1 MPTSKSTR
9 TPITI
14 LGIDP
19 GFADTGYAV
28 IRVHGQVMTYIAC
41 GSITSSPREI
51 FSDRLLLLEA
61 GLEKILNKF
70 KPTLVAVEKIFFAQN
85 VTTGITVAHARG
97 VILLT
102 IARHHTLL
110 AEYTPLEVKQSLTSY
125 GHATK
130 PQVGQ
135 MVKTLL
141 KLSSLPQQDDAVDA
155 LAIAICAHFR
165 NKTWV

>member
-19 GFADTGYAV
+19 GFADTGYGV
-28 IRVHGQVMTYIAC
+28 IRVSGQTMTYVAC
-41 GSITSSPREI
+41 GSITSSPRDA
-51 FSDRLLLLEA
+51 FSERLLVLERA
-61 GLEKILNKF
+61 FEKILKRY
-70 KPTLVAVEKIFFAQN
+70 KPTLVAVEKIFFSQN
-85 VTTGITVAHARG
+85 VTTGINVAQARG
-97 VILLT
+97 VVLLT
-102 IARHHTLL
+102 IARHHLTL

-141 KLSSLPQQDDAVDA
+141 KLDSLPKQDDAVDA
-155 LAIAICAHFR
+155 LAIALCAHFR
-165 NKTWV
+165 NKAWI